1 MKMIFALALTFIA
14 TFNVH
19 ASKCAP
25 LKNYLDLALNRG
37 HSITRAGEIEQRLH
51 TISQA
56 SDVRVRNGNGEYVLA
71 RDISY
76 EDGNIIFKIGDE
88 VQPPYQIGDDF
99 NDVFRLASEVPTPA
113 PSVLAEAPASP
124 NITTTDFRST
134 DLDIAEG
141 RVADAAIPRGAPE
154 SPRPASG
161 ETLPAV
167 IPNNPNAVVPQGA
180 FEAPSAPRF
189 EAPDATVA
197 GRFDEVTDV
206 RVRPED
212 VTYGRPEQRRPSNP
226 DNLPAV
232 IPQSPGTAVTEVT
245 TVAPAAPNGGVAP
258 STGTDIIPAPSM
270 ALTRVERPDV
280 PQAPRQI
287 EGPSR
292 LLQIEGPEPRPL
304 LEGPTPRPALE
315 APEQRLALPGPDD
328 GLRGGPAPRYA
339 PDVVRPTSTNF
350 SGLEGEVIRFTSPRG
365 NNTTVGEVVRVND
378 ASVVVRLEN
387 GTEVRKPFVDISAES
402 IENIRPRPTA
412 FIPRA
417 TAANFPDELIGDV
430 VTFTTPAGQR
440 TSTGRVVRV
449 FDRSVVIE
457 LPDGTLVNE
466 RFRNINAASVQ
477 QRRPIPA
484 PFIER
489 PTRLDFPDTLIGRSV
504 TFTTPAGQNTT
515 TGIVQAPINGQ
526 SVNVLLPDG
535 TIVNKRFRDMSRASV
550 RETPVP
556 AVIPEGNRALVAA
569 GDAAEAGTEVTTTR
583 GVELTL
589 SAGDNGRDVA
599 RTGTELEPRP
609 LTGEILDPERPVVT
623 RDPVAGEL
631 ESPVID
637 GVPYTVVDEV
647 GDAGRRLSDTV
658 RAIPARAETMPPQGF
673 LDTFGDVNIIL
684 NRADGTPEIGR
695 ITRVDGESI
704 IFTNLDGASRSIRAA
719 DLDPRQMFRGEL
731 DTVIRNQDNLVFSR
745 PDGEAWLGPFGAV
758 DEAGRAIPD
767 DEILDLLN
775 SGSRLRRAANG
786 MLEFVGQGGRRFFIS
801 ARNLAD
807 RGITM
812 LNRAGDF
819 VLNFPRTL
827 RALTALGTGG
837 RIARLAPSLRG
848 LLEDDFTAE
857 TSDDDPALGPDG
869 DPAPDADPS
878 PEADPDPE
886 ADPEPETPANPND
899 FPQDP
904 PGTRDDPPG
913 NDEGGETEQRVP
925 IPPAPRGNPVGPPPP
940 QMQKLN
946 IIRTNGVM

>member
-1 MKMIFALALTFIA
+1 MKMIFGLALTFMA

-19 ASKCAP
+19 ASECAP

-99 NDVFRLASEVPTPA
+99 NDVFMLASEVPTPA
-113 PSVLAEAPASP
+113 PSVLVEAPAQP
-124 NITTTDFRST
+124 NFTTPGFRAT

-141 RVADAAIPRGAPE
+141 RVADAAIPRGVPE
-154 SPRPASG
+154 APRPAGG

-167 IPNNPNAVVPQGA
+167 IPNNPNALVPQGA

-212 VTYGRPEQRRPSNP
+212 VTYGRPEQPRPANP

-245 TVAPAAPNGGVAP
+245 TVAPAAP
-258 STGTDIIPAPSM
+258 
-270 ALTRVERPDV
+270 RP
-280 PQAPRQI
+280 R
-287 EGPSR
+287 
-292 LLQIEGPEPRPL
+292 
-304 LEGPTPRPALE
+304 LE
-315 APEQRLALPGPDD
+315 APEERLALPGPDD

-417 TAANFPDELIGDV
+417 TAANFPEELIGDV

-556 AVIPEGNRALVAA
+556 AVIPEGNRAVVAV

-589 SAGDNGRDVA
+589 SAGDNGRDIA
-599 RTGTELEPRP
+599 RTGTEVEPRP

-623 RDPVAGEL
+623 RDPVA
-631 ESPVID
+631 
-637 GVPYTVVDEV
+637 
-647 GDAGRRLSDTV
+647 
-658 RAIPARAETMPPQGF
+658 
-673 LDTFGDVNIIL
+673 
-684 NRADGTPEIGR
+684 
-695 ITRVDGESI
+695 
-704 IFTNLDGASRSIRAA
+704 
-719 DLDPRQMFRGEL
+719 
-731 DTVIRNQDNLVFSR
+731 
-745 PDGEAWLGPFGAV
+745 
-758 DEAGRAIPD
+758 
-767 DEILDLLN
+767 
-775 SGSRLRRAANG
+775 
-786 MLEFVGQGGRRFFIS
+786 
-801 ARNLAD
+801 
-807 RGITM
+807 
-812 LNRAGDF
+812 
-819 VLNFPRTL
+819 
-827 RALTALGTGG
+827 
-837 RIARLAPSLRG
+837 
-848 LLEDDFTAE
+848 
-857 TSDDDPALGPDG
+857 
-869 DPAPDADPS
+869 
-878 PEADPDPE
+878 
-886 ADPEPETPANPND
+886 
-899 FPQDP
+899 
-904 PGTRDDPPG
+904 
-913 NDEGGETEQRVP
+913 
-925 IPPAPRGNPVGPPPP
+925 
-940 QMQKLN
+940 
-946 IIRTNGVM
+946 